1 MSVTGVLVQD
11 SQGILLG
18 IVFILSIFLLA
29 IAVRAWRKSH
39 IRAMGF
45 LAGSFVVI
53 IIGDIF
59 LSLAF
64 IGYLTAS
71 TGTILALLFLA
82 VLLIFYYGVMR
93 GIS

>member
-1 MSVTGVLVQD
+1 MVQD
-11 SQGILLG
+11 SQGVLLG
-18 IVFILSIFLLA
+18 IVLILSIFLLA

-45 LAGSFVVI
+45 LAGSFVAV

-59 LSLAF
+59 LSLAYL
-64 IGYLTAS
+64 GYISTS
-71 TGTILALLFLA
+71 TGTILAMLFLV